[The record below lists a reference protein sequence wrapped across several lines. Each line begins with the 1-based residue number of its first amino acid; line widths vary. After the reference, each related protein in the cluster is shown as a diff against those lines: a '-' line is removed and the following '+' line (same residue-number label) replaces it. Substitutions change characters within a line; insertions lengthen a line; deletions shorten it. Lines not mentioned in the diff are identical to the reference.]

1 MLSGLKV
8 TVQVVV
14 VLNRIVGESN
24 RCFNNL
30 CGSRNQTLF

>member
-8 TVQVVV
+8 TFRVVV

-24 RCFNNL
+24 RCFSNL
-30 CGSRNQTLF
+30 CGSRNQTFF